1 MPIAPIQERRPTR
14 VELAMHIKRADQS
27 IIPNISHRALLVEL
41 LADSHWRAEVKAQD
55 PNAFIV
61 PFVTSVPNF
70 DYNAYLSS
78 PTWEAIRQT
87 KLEAAGY
94 QCETGCGRRAREVHH
109 RDYRPRVLSGEDLTP
124 LVALCTEC
132 HQVVEQD
139 DRGRKRDAWQDK
151 ERILAEL
158 VAGAGRLARGR
169 DTAWYELGNDALR
182 PDKIAAA
189 CLGAARKAR
198 QRGYARK
205 YREAKRRKQGLE
217 WKQHRARMSPYAL
230 GREDAITHKSAV
242 ETYNARPSDSC
253 PFARGTSEEAEY
265 DRGWEDAMHQ
275 R

>member
-1 MPIAPIQERRPTR
+1 
-14 VELAMHIKRADQS
+14 MHIKRADQS

-87 KLEAAGY
+87 KLKAAGY

-139 DRGRKRDAWQDK
+139 DRAENATLGRIRSASWLSLWLEPVALRGGEIRHGTNLGTMRCAPTKLPRRVWAQLVKRDK
-151 ERILAEL
+151 E
-158 VAGAGRLARGR
+158 
-169 DTAWYELGNDALR
+169 
-182 PDKIAAA
+182 
-189 CLGAARKAR
+189 
-198 QRGYARK
+198 
-205 YREAKRRKQGLE
+205 
-217 WKQHRARMSPYAL
+217 
-230 GREDAITHKSAV
+230 
-242 ETYNARPSDSC
+242 
-253 PFARGTSEEAEY
+253 
-265 DRGWEDAMHQ
+265 AMHENIGRQ
-275 R
+275 KDESRD